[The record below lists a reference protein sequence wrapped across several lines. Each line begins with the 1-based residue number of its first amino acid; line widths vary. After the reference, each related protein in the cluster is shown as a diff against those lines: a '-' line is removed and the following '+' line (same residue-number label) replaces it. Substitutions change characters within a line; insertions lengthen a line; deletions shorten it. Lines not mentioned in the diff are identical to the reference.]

1 MRIASSNTIPRWRPE
16 VQADF
21 GTHVVT
27 FHNYSFAGIQETM
40 PETGQTESG
49 CHKEAGE
56 SEMTVYAPS
65 LLPFLPLSVLLFSPP
80 SLLLSLPS
88 PLSFLSPPISF
99 LSYHLSSPPPSSLL
113 PLLFALLLPSLISP
127 PSLPP
132 LFLPLSSLSS
142 FFLLFG
148 SSLLL
153 PLLSFSPLPLSS
165 CNHCNYLSSQLLKS
179 TREKQA
185 KSKSSDETAVKKLED
200 QQRAELLAF
209 ERKAT
214 VEVGVCHHILRL

>member
-113 PLLFALLLPSLISP
+113 PLFALLLPSLISP
-127 PSLPP
+127 PSLLFSSHSP
-132 LFLPLSSLSS
+132 LFPPSSSSSVPLSS
-142 FFLLFG
+142 
-148 SSLLL
+148 SL
-153 PLLSFSPLPLSS
+153 SPLPLSS